1 MKTTLPF
8 VIAALL
14 IVFSCTSPKKES
26 EKIDSVKTNSET
38 SSQNESAYSPT
49 ATPYAAEPASIFT
62 YFEQTFTEDE
72 RESAVT
78 QDLMEMLRQYEDGK
92 YLTIKNEYSVSY
104 QEEVDANEFMN
115 VHESI
120 RKTWFYDSLNNL
132 RCFTMDY
139 QYRVGNEG
147 FSTTSTI
154 YLSAGDSLVAA
165 YEDGDESIQ
174 VASKTRIRLV
184 AKRCPDCGTSTNAAM
199 SDTYQVI
206 PLDDSILRKISKD
219 FFKDN
224 DPNFS
229 WLTQLKVNREGDDYT
244 ITQEE
249 PGVKNAPRTVA
260 YTINRYL
267 FDTYIKK
274 P

>member
-1 MKTTLPF
+1 MKTTLTF
-8 VIAALL
+8 VITALL
-14 IVFSCTSPKKES
+14 IVVSCTFSKKE
-26 EKIDSVKTNSET
+26 EGTTDSLKTNSDT
-38 SSQNESAYSPT
+38 LSQNESAYSPT
-49 ATPYAAEPASIFT
+49 ATPYIAEPPSIFT
-62 YFEQTFTEDE
+62 YSEQTFTEDE

-78 QDLMEMLRQYEDGK
+78 QDLMEMLLQYEKGK

-115 VHESI
+115 VNESKT
-120 RKTWFYDSLNNL
+120 KTWFYDSLNHL
-132 RCFTMDY
+132 QCFTMDY
-139 QYRVGNEG
+139 NYRVGNEG
-147 FSTTSTI
+147 FSTISSI
-154 YLSAGDSLVAA
+154 YLFAGDSLVAV

-199 SDTYQVI
+199 SDTYQVSA
-206 PLDDSILRKISKD
+206 LDNSVLRKISQD
-219 FFKDN
+219 FFKEN

-229 WLTQLKVNREGDDYT
+229 WLNQLKVKREGDDYT

-249 PGVKNAPRTVA
+249 PGVKNSPRTVA

-267 FDTYIKK
+267 YDTYIKK